1 MNPERMGMFI
11 RQRWTEEQDEFL
23 IERMQIE
30 KEERGLRRYEQLL
43 ERAFKE
49 KYPNENI
56 LAEKHIRS
64 RIRVIKRWLMT
75 NGQLFRMDHLNGR
88 EAELRPLFN
97 VNADRVMENV
107 NHING
112 VNVNVNDNEEKDV
125 NANEENE
132 PDVNANEA

>member
-1 MNPERMGMFI
+1 MGMFV

-30 KEERGLRRYEQLL
+30 KEERGLRRYEQHL

-56 LAEKHIRS
+56 LGEKHIRS

-97 VNADRVMENV
+97 FNADRVMENV
-107 NHING
+107 NHMNG
-112 VNVNVNDNEEKDV
+112 LNVNVNG
-125 NANEENE
+125 NEEN
-132 PDVNANEA
+132 DVNANEA

>member
-1 MNPERMGMFI
+1 
-11 RQRWTEEQDEFL
+11 
-23 IERMQIE
+23 MQIE
-30 KEERGLRRYEQLL
+30 KEERDLRRYEQHL

-56 LAEKHIRS
+56 LGEKHIRS

-97 VNADRVMENV
+97 VNGERVMENV

-112 VNVNVNDNEEKDV
+112 LNVNVNG
-125 NANEENE
+125 NEEN
-132 PDVNANEA
+132 DVNANEA